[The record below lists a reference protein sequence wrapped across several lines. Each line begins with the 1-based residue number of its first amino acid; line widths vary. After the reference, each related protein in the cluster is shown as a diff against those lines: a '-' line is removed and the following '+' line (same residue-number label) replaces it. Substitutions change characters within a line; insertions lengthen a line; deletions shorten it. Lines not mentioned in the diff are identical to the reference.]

1 MKRDLDLIRTIL
13 LHLEAK
19 DGNEPCWGEDLAIPG
34 ERPLDL
40 AYHSNILAQAG
51 FIDFE
56 PVTTQNGRIIKCLV
70 FSLSWKGHEYLD
82 TIRDPDIWER
92 TKAGAKKAG
101 GFSLEMLAA
110 IARALIK
117 SKFKELT
124 GLDVAI

>member
-1 MKRDLDLIRTIL
+1 MKRDLDLVRTIL

-19 DGNEPCWGEDLAIPG
+19 EGNKPCWGEELPIPG
-34 ERPLDL
+34 ENSLDL

-51 FIDFE
+51 LIDFE
-56 PVTTQNGRIIKCLV
+56 PVTTENGRIIKCHV

-101 GFSLEMLAA
+101 GFSLDVLAA

-117 SKFKELT
+117 SKVKELT